1 MSLECSRTRAIGWP
15 DPGSARPGPAWP
27 GLASVRPGGGPA
39 WPVCGL
45 TGHGLCGPA
54 QPGPARLV
62 ARLLAWT
69 TT

>member
-27 GLASVRPGGGPA
+27 GLASVWPGGCLAQPGPV

-45 TGHGLCGPA
+45 A
-54 QPGPARLV
+54 AARPGQCV
-62 ARLLAWT
+62 G
-69 TT
+69 